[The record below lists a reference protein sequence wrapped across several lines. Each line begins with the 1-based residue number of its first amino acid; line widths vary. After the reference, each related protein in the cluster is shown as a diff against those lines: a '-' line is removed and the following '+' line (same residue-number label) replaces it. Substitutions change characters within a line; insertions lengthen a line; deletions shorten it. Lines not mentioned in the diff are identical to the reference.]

1 MRYLRQFSAIAGF
14 GALALADNGTTTNA
28 VAPAAASY
36 AATSAA
42 GLNIVSNPGK
52 TAINSQVH
60 LAYAG
65 STGMTVSWNTLTQV
79 KTPTVKYGLTPKSL
93 IYTATSSVSVT
104 YNTSLTYNNH
114 VKVTGLKPDTVYYYQ
129 PIPLLKDNT
138 TSLPYQF
145 RTARSVGD
153 GTPYSVA
160 VVVDMGT
167 MGPLGLT
174 TFAGDGVS
182 QNNVL
187 GPFDHNT
194 IQSLDAVSDQYDFLW
209 QRKNVLSA
217 RHAMADRTSW

>member
-1 MRYLRQFSAIAGF
+1 MRYLWEFSAVAAF
-14 GALALADNGTTTNA
+14 GALALADNGTTNTTTDA
-28 VAPAAASY
+28 ATAAATY
-36 AATSAA
+36 AATSTA
-42 GLNIVSNPGK
+42 GLDIVSNTGN

-79 KTPTVKYGLTPKSL
+79 KKPIVQYGLSPTSL
-93 IYTATSSVSVT
+93 IYTTSSGVSVT
-104 YNTSLTYNNH
+104 YNTSSTYNNH
-114 VKVTGLKPDTVYYYQ
+114 VKITGLKPDTVYYYQ

-138 TSLPYQF
+138 TSIPYKF

-174 TFAGDGVS
+174 TYAGDGVS
-182 QNNVL
+182 QNNIL

-194 IQSLDAVSDQYDFLW
+194 IQSLDAVSDRYDFVW
-209 QRKNVLSA
+209 QRKQILPG
-217 RHAMADRTSW
+217 